1 MEIWKKVLVFKLVI
15 FKFVMKSLFSNKGP
29 FDINFI
35 ISKTSFSEKKICK
48 KKIINISNLVD
59 SNKDEITFFD
69 NIKYINDLKTKAS
82 FCLVK
87 KNLSHI

>member
-1 MEIWKKVLVFKLVI
+1 MISTLSSVKHHLVKKNLL
-15 FKFVMKSLFSNKGP
+15 
-29 FDINFI
+29 
-35 ISKTSFSEKKICK
+35 

-69 NIKYINDLKTKAS
+69 NIKYINDLKKTKAS